1 MLYFYSAILLFSSIY
16 DIKYKKIKDIVNIII
31 IIMAVIKYGIFNS
44 CLYFY
49 LLYAVLQTLFI
60 LVLTLKLDFIGGGDI
75 KFMFANSIFLS
86 FEVSV
91 LGVIIGLILMIFIN
105 FGKKGEVPMI
115 PYLSVGYLISYFI

>member
-1 MLYFYSAILLFSSIY
+1 MLCFYLIVLLFSSIY
-16 DIKYKKIKDIVNIII
+16 DIKYRKIKDIVNIII
-31 IIMAVIKYGIFNS
+31 IIMAVMKYGIFNF

-60 LVLTLKLDFIGGGDI
+60 LILTLKFDFIGGGDI
-75 KFMFANSIFLS
+75 KFMFANSIFLGFGAS
-86 FEVSV
+86 VS
-91 LGVIIGLILMIFIN
+91 GVIIGSVLMIIIN